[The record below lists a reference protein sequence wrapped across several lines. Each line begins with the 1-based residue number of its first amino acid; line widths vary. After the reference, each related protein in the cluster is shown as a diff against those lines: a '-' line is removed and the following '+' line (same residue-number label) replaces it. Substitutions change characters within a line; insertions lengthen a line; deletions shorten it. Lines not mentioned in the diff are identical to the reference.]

1 MTETGSVKFACEH
14 TPTSLSP
21 FPGLRALN
29 RHRGKLLRMRL
40 VGVDERGIGFG
51 NLSIR
56 DGTTDKF
63 FVTGSGTGG
72 KECLELTDFAH
83 VVSYDLTR
91 NWLRC
96 EGATIASSE
105 SLTHAAVYQA
115 EKQAFAIIHA
125 HDPQR
130 WASLRDRVPTTP
142 STVAYG
148 TPEMAESVLRLFRT
162 TALATHRLLVMGGHE
177 GGLVTFGK
185 DCAEAFDALITPTA
199 PKGPN
204 E

>member
-1 MTETGSVKFACEH
+1 VSESGSVKFACEH
-14 TPTSLSP
+14 TPKALPS
-21 FPGLRALN
+21 FPGLRELN

-40 VGVDERGIGFG
+40 VGEDEKGIGFG
-51 NLSIR
+51 NLSVR

-72 KECLELTDFAH
+72 KEHLELTDFAH

-115 EKQAFAIIHA
+115 ERQAFAIVHA
-125 HDPQR
+125 HDVQR
-130 WASLRDRVPTTP
+130 WAALRDRVPTTP

-148 TPEMAESVLRLFRT
+148 TPEMAESVFRLFRT
-162 TALATHRLLVMGGHE
+162 TALATHRLFVMGGHE

-185 DCAEAFDALITPTA
+185 DFVDAFDALITARPLA
-199 PKGPN
+199 GN
-204 E
+204 